1 MSTTKPQTGMTDKKS
16 TTTSGGFTSTQPLF
30 SDSDKYS
37 ALASLVVGV
46 VAYSQ
51 GYEHYILASIGAS
64 IVAKVGLSYYD
75 SLDTKATADAHASI
89 QTQHK

>member
-1 MSTTKPQTGMTDKKS
+1 MSTTKPQAGMTDGKS
-16 TTTSGGFTSTQPLF
+16 TTTSGSFTSTQPLF

-37 ALASLVVGV
+37 ALASIAVGV

-64 IVAKVGLSYYD
+64 IVVKVGFSYYN
-75 SLDTKATADAHASI
+75 SLDAKAVEQAHASV
-89 QTQHK
+89 QSQHT